1 MGDAMTNSVNED
13 DPDDRLPDILR
24 SALNDRY
31 GAVPDV
37 PEAVDRAI
45 LADARRHLAT
55 RVAPKRWSRWTS
67 WKVAALASTIAA
79 ACLVLA
85 VRSPWTQSDSLR
97 SEVAQ
102 KAFGRDL
109 DGNGRVD
116 ILDAFAMARD
126 IRNGRTLSMYD
137 VNGDGRQ
144 DQSDVDE
151 LAKQA
156 VML

>member
-1 MGDAMTNSVNED
+1 MGDAMTNSANED

-24 SALNDRY
+24 AALNDRY

-37 PEAVDRAI
+37 PESVDRAI

-55 RVAPKRWSRWTS
+55 RVAPKRWSNWTS

-85 VRSPWTQSDSLR
+85 ARSPWKQSDSQR

-102 KAFGRDL
+102 KASDRDL